1 MARELFARFKA
12 LIMEPSAFAYA
23 ERHDNIEAIYKKLQE
38 RRDTADVT
46 VLLKELHRIV
56 NAAIQAAGPGE
67 DHAEGLTVDLSQ
79 IDFERLRKEFGKTKR
94 KNSVLQDIRD
104 IVEKKLNRMVINN
117 PALMDYNK
125 RYQEIIA
132 DYNREKN
139 RATVEETFAALVA
152 LAESLDTEQRR
163 SVQEGLNDE
172 ELALFD
178 LLFKKDVTKTDR
190 ERVKQAS
197 QALLSNL
204 RRLLATMK
212 HWTQNARA
220 QADVEAS
227 ILDWLYDSMPRPP
240 FTDEETG
247 KLAHDVYDF
256 IWQKSASGTLFTQA
270 R

>member
-1 MARELFARFKA
+1 M
-12 LIMEPSAFAYA
+12 
-23 ERHDNIEAIYKKLQE
+23 
-38 RRDTADVT
+38 
-46 VLLKELHRIV
+46 
-56 NAAIQAAGPGE
+56 
-67 DHAEGLTVDLSQ
+67 
-79 IDFERLRKEFGKTKR
+79 
-94 KNSVLQDIRD
+94 
-104 IVEKKLNRMVINN
+104 
-117 PALMDYNK
+117 
-125 RYQEIIA
+125 
-132 DYNREKN
+132 
-139 RATVEETFAALVA
+139 
-152 LAESLDTEQRR
+152 
-163 SVQEGLNDE
+163 NDE